1 MKKLN
6 QSFAIVL
13 LLALLCFAVSAFS
26 LFIADKTNKEKN
38 DTIVATSTDIV
49 ATLIDAATP
58 TDTITEEATTEDEVI
73 TVPKATVMLDN
84 RKADGIDG
92 KFLDFY
98 PTNETYTI
106 TKLDTAYEVTRL
118 GVAESL
124 WYASPI
130 EDNYVYCDGT
140 TAIRQTPNKNSKD
153 FMFFDNGYRFNRVAI
168 SNNGWDII
176 EYGGYYY
183 FIWCG
188 DITDTKPVIET
199 TTEEVTTEAVTEAP
213 ATEAPA
219 PVTEAPISVTEEQ
232 KIIEVDDTEAPA
244 PAESTE
250 AYWSPESFRFS
261 GVVYMSGY
269 AWTWYTERILPG
281 EGLAIPGRY
290 TDGDGFVCDGDG
302 YIVLAS
308 CDLARGTVITTPV
321 GRAGKVY
328 DYCPTSGVIDVY
340 TNW

>member
-6 QSFAIVL
+6 KPFAIGWL
-13 LLALLCFAVSAFS
+13 LGVLCFAVLAITS
-26 LFIADKTNKEKN
+26 KTNKEKN
-38 DTIVATSTDIV
+38 DTTVATPTDIV

-58 TDTITEEATTEDEVI
+58 TDTITEEVTTEDEVI

-92 KFLDFY
+92 KYLDFY
-98 PTNETYTI
+98 PINEAYTI

-153 FMFFDNGYRFNRVAI
+153 FMLFDNGYRFNRVAI
-168 SNNGWDII
+168 SNSGWDII

-188 DITDTKPVIET
+188 DITDTEPVIET
-199 TTEEVTTEAVTEAP
+199 TTEAPTTEVVTEAVTEAP
-213 ATEAPA
+213 ATETL
-219 PVTEAPISVTEEQ
+219 VTEAPTPATEEQ
-232 KIIEVDDTEAPA
+232 KIVEVDDTEAPV

-261 GVVYMSGY
+261 GVVYMGGY

-328 DYCPTSGVIDVY
+328 DYCPTSGVVDIY